1 MGAPPGYPSE
11 PPLGGTAQPP
21 LVAPPWRTLA
31 PAPEGPPP
39 GGGRGP
45 DDRRRWVILWSLVA
59 VALLMA
65 TALSV
70 VIVRTDDDGGG
81 PLAAPGGSGAPSDP
95 SVGSEHDTGGTPTDA
110 EIEDLVTELSA
121 FVEAERGLEFEQPV
135 QLEIESD
142 EAFHERLFDDFDE
155 DAEATAAYEP
165 LYQAAGLLEPGAD
178 LLETL
183 RTALEGAVIGFYDPE
198 TEELV
203 VRGTAITPAVRVT
216 VAHELTHALDDQH
229 FDLDREQYDEAQDEV
244 SFGFSGLVE
253 GSAVAV
259 EEAYLA
265 TFTPEETDAYFEEQ
279 MSYGIPDVPFV
290 LLELIGAPYQYGPG
304 LVTALRAD
312 GGREALDAAFDEPPR
327 TSEQVIHPE
336 AYLDGEARARVD
348 HPVADG
354 EVAWEG
360 VLGELFVQLVLG
372 EKVAPDEAAAAAEG
386 WGGDWATSWREDATS
401 CFRAVFVGDTP
412 ADSDELYAAWST
424 WADAVEMTASAEQPA
439 AGGPVT
445 VTSCTGES
453 SAGGGTGAA

>member
-1 MGAPPGYPSE
+1 
-11 PPLGGTAQPP
+11 
-21 LVAPPWRTLA
+21 
-31 PAPEGPPP
+31 
-39 GGGRGP
+39 
-45 DDRRRWVILWSLVA
+45 
-59 VALLMA
+59 
-65 TALSV
+65 
-70 VIVRTDDDGGG
+70 VIVRSDDDGGG
-81 PLAAPGGSGAPSDP
+81 PLAGPGGEGQGQGEGQGDP
-95 SVGSEHDTGGTPTDA
+95 SVGSEHDTTGTPTDA
-110 EIEDLVTELSA
+110 EIEDLVTELSG
-121 FVEAERGLEFEQPV
+121 FVEEQRGLEFEQPV
-135 QLEIESD
+135 QVEIESD
-142 EAFHERLFDDFDE
+142 DEFHERLFDDFDE
-155 DAEATAAYEP
+155 DADATTAYEP
-165 LYQAAGLLEPGAD
+165 LYQAAGLLDPGAD

-265 TFTPEETDAYFEEQ
+265 TFTPDETDAYFEEQ
-279 MSYGIPDVPFV
+279 LSYGIPEVPFV

-327 TSEQVIHPE
+327 TSEQVMHPE
-336 AYLDGEARARVD
+336 TYLDGEGRERVE
-348 HPVADG
+348 HPAADG
-354 EVAWEG
+354 PVAWEG

-372 EKVAPDEAAAAAEG
+372 EQVPDQADAAAEG
-386 WGGDWATSWREDATS
+386 WGGDWATSWREGATS

-412 ADSDELYAAWST
+412 ADSDELHDAWSA
-424 WADAVEMTASAEQPA
+424 WADEVEMEASAAQDA

-453 SAGGGTGAA
+453 AAGGGTGTA